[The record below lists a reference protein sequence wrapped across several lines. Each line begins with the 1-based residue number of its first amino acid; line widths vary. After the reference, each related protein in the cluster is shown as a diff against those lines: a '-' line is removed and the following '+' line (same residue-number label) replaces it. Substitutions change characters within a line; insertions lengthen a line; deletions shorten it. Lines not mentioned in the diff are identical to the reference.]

1 MNWNW
6 TWQEAEHKREATLYK
21 SLLSRAISFVG
32 IHQTNAHNSR
42 EHRRDDDV
50 RLLQREKTTRVKE
63 IFMSPLTG
71 RDIHQSDWGVTAA
84 YLSDG
89 PWPRCFSPRK
99 TEPRTWRGG
108 LDAPAVDY
116 WDVAV
121 LLLQHFRAECGWTLY
136 SQQLKAECIEE
147 RSSPLQSETL

>member
-1 MNWNW
+1 MGWNW

-21 SLLSRAISFVG
+21 SLLSWAISLVG
-32 IHQTNAHNSR
+32 IHQTNGHNSR

-50 RLLQREKTTRVKE
+50 RLLQREKKEKKTRVKE

-71 RDIHQSDWGVTAA
+71 KDMHQSDWGVTAA

-89 PWPRCFSPRK
+89 PWPRCCSPRK
-99 TEPRTWRGG
+99 TEPRTRRGG

-116 WDVAV
+116 RDAVV
-121 LLLQHFRAECGWTLY
+121 LLLQHFRGGTWLN
-136 SQQLKAECIEE
+136 
-147 RSSPLQSETL
+147 PLQSAAEGRAQRGEKL